1 MITNEELNK
10 QYGHKNIQQ
19 LDEDL
24 RTMMEQ
30 RDKLLIRVKEIEYK
44 LSQLRKKEDVKI
56 DMLDKK
62 TFVNYYSLY
71 TKFNPDPTAE
81 PKTKSET
88 PSETTKAT
96 TETKVTNFINEF
108 NSNIINQDK
117 IEKYNK
123 VLLFIYKFLETYE
136 INEPKQN
143 EMEETK
149 EETKE
154 ETNQQEYKPEEA
166 EDTKYRKFKEFIEK
180 SRENI
185 NYKILK
191 NLKQSNRLEFSYFL
205 LNNI

>member
-1 MITNEELNK
+1 MITNEELNQ

-24 RTMMEQ
+24 RTMIDQ
-30 RDKLLIRVKEIEYK
+30 RDKLLKRVQEIEYK

-62 TFVNYYSLY
+62 TFLNYYSLY
-71 TKFNPDPTAE
+71 KKFNPNPTAE

-88 PSETTKAT
+88 TSETTKAT

-149 EETKE
+149 EETIL
-154 ETNQQEYKPEEA
+154 QESKAEDA
-166 EDTKYRKFKEFIEK
+166 EDTKYTQFKKFIEK
-180 SRENI
+180 SREKT